1 MNTQDNERADE
12 RLVFIG
18 GEGGLHRITASG
30 DPEGKQTRYFFQTE
44 DWRYSWADWDGMLD
58 AATLERAAPISTGD
72 VVGIAQLTA
81 DAEGR
86 YVLDKDNAARGEY
99 MAVIWSDG
107 GEQKRLI
114 IELHAERLPPETRAA
129 NWARID
135 AESRGAVKMRRQQE
149 REAANMATVLD
160 ALNRHA
166 EELRKGNELTA
177 LALRHAQ
184 KMEDVARAATQ
195 KPVDTAMDIYRRMP
209 MDDEARAVRE
219 AILNLG
225 SIRKAAKSLGMNYNR
240 ARNVVQKK
248 ILLAYAKAEIPPERA
263 FLMRPSVGYRRTPQ
277 HKDDPI
283 NTERDLYQR
292 GAEDMGENES

>member
-1 MNTQDNERADE
+1 MNNIIERKQQW
-12 RLVFIG
+12 LFIG
-18 GEGGLHRITASG
+18 GDGTAFPVVEQG
-30 DPEGKQTRYFFQTE
+30 ATFIGIPDRRFE
-44 DWRYSWADWDGMLD
+44 WAAWDGKID
-58 AATLERAAPISTGD
+58 AETHETAEGLSGRDIA
-72 VVGIAQLTA
+72 GIAQLTA
-81 DAEGR
+81 DADGR
-86 YVLDKDNAARGEY
+86 IAIDKANRPNGKSMCVVWAADGRARILQTLKVTEY
-99 MAVIWSDG
+99 GADDA
-107 GEQKRLI
+107 QKRQ
-114 IELHAERLPPETRAA
+114 APLP
-129 NWARID
+129 
-135 AESRGAVKMRRQQE
+135 RQVSTVDTSE
-149 REAANMATVLD
+149 REKTTADRKDDDERIMEKVQD

-166 EELRKGNELTA
+166 EEMRKANELTA

-263 FLMRPSVGYRRTPQ
+263 FLMRPSVGYRRTPRREN
-277 HKDDPI
+277 DPI